1 MKVSIIVPIYN
12 VEQYIEECL
21 NSIYN
26 QELADFEV
34 LCIDDKGNDKS
45 IEKVRKFVSI
55 NNITNLKII
64 EHNKNKGLSEA
75 RNTGIKNAKGKYIC
89 FLDSDD
95 MLIKGG
101 LKQLIE
107 QAEKNDLDIIE
118 GRIEEKYET
127 KFKIELD
134 EKYDTSNITL
144 DIDDFTYEVI
154 DEEKMRLNITL
165 CIDNIEEKEVVLP
178 VEDVIEDFD
187 TLELEDKN
195 SGNRESKN
203 DGVLD
208 DLFLDTSKKVPLE
221 FDSKKEIVEEESEQN
236 NNDNTT
242 TINNAESV
250 ETSNELIYENN
261 TSNNN
266 TNNDTNKPP
275 MVNNNVSSI
284 FSSFKDN
291 IETYKTYSVYIMKEE
306 DTIDVV
312 LQKYGVT
319 REELEEYN
327 DMSDIK
333 TGSKII
339 VPSSSKNE

>member
-1 MKVSIIVPIYN
+1 MKKLVPFTKEIEFKTMISKVTSISLEHTLR
-12 VEQYIEECL
+12 VEKDNLISGYFILEGTYKMTQASQIDEEF
-21 NSIYN
+21 SY
-26 QELADFEV
+26 
-34 LCIDDKGNDKS
+34 
-45 IEKVRKFVSI
+45 
-55 NNITNLKII
+55 KIPV
-64 EHNKNKGLSEA
+64 
-75 RNTGIKNAKGKYIC
+75 
-89 FLDSDD
+89 D
-95 MLIKGG
+95 
-101 LKQLIE
+101 
-107 QAEKNDLDIIE
+107 
-118 GRIEEKYET
+118 
-127 KFKIELD
+127 IELD

-187 TLELEDKN
+187 ALELEDKN

-221 FDSKKEIVEEESEQN
+221 FDSKKEIEEESEQN
-236 NNDNTT
+236 NTDNS
-242 TINNAESV
+242 TINNENI
-250 ETSNELIYENN
+250 ETSNELIYEDNA
-261 TSNNN
+261 SNNN
-266 TNNDTNKPP
+266 TNNDTNKPQ

>member
-1 MKVSIIVPIYN
+1 MKKLVPFTKEIEFKTMISKVTSISLEHTLR
-12 VEQYIEECL
+12 VEKDNLISGYFILEGAYKMTQASQIDEEF
-21 NSIYN
+21 SY
-26 QELADFEV
+26 
-34 LCIDDKGNDKS
+34 
-45 IEKVRKFVSI
+45 
-55 NNITNLKII
+55 KIPV
-64 EHNKNKGLSEA
+64 
-75 RNTGIKNAKGKYIC
+75 
-89 FLDSDD
+89 D
-95 MLIKGG
+95 
-101 LKQLIE
+101 
-107 QAEKNDLDIIE
+107 
-118 GRIEEKYET
+118 
-127 KFKIELD
+127 IELD

-144 DIDDFTYEVI
+144 DIDDFTYEII

-266 TNNDTNKPP
+266 TNNDTNKPQ

>member
-1 MKVSIIVPIYN
+1 MKKLVPFTKEIEFKTMISKVTSISLEHTLR
-12 VEQYIEECL
+12 VEKDNLISGYFILEGTYKMTQASQIDEEF
-21 NSIYN
+21 SY
-26 QELADFEV
+26 
-34 LCIDDKGNDKS
+34 
-45 IEKVRKFVSI
+45 
-55 NNITNLKII
+55 KIPV
-64 EHNKNKGLSEA
+64 
-75 RNTGIKNAKGKYIC
+75 
-89 FLDSDD
+89 D
-95 MLIKGG
+95 
-101 LKQLIE
+101 
-107 QAEKNDLDIIE
+107 
-118 GRIEEKYET
+118 
-127 KFKIELD
+127 IELD

-195 SGNRESKN
+195 SSNRESKN

-242 TINNAESV
+242 INNAESV
-250 ETSNELIYENN
+250 ETSNELIYEDNA
-261 TSNNN
+261 SNN
-266 TNNDTNKPP
+266 TNNDTNKPQ

>member
-1 MKVSIIVPIYN
+1 MKKLVPFTKEIEFKTMISKVTSISLEHTLR
-12 VEQYIEECL
+12 VEKDNLISGYFILEGTYKMTQASQIDEEF
-21 NSIYN
+21 SY
-26 QELADFEV
+26 
-34 LCIDDKGNDKS
+34 
-45 IEKVRKFVSI
+45 
-55 NNITNLKII
+55 KIPV
-64 EHNKNKGLSEA
+64 
-75 RNTGIKNAKGKYIC
+75 
-89 FLDSDD
+89 D
-95 MLIKGG
+95 
-101 LKQLIE
+101 
-107 QAEKNDLDIIE
+107 
-118 GRIEEKYET
+118 
-127 KFKIELD
+127 IELD

-187 TLELEDKN
+187 ALELEDKN

-236 NNDNTT
+236 NNDNT
-242 TINNAESV
+242 INNAESV

-261 TSNNN
+261 TSNNTSNNN
-266 TNNDTNKPP
+266 TNNDTNKPQ

>member
-1 MKVSIIVPIYN
+1 MKKLVPFTKEIEFKTMISKVTSISLEHTLR
-12 VEQYIEECL
+12 VEKDNLISGYFILEGTYKMTQASQIDEEF
-21 NSIYN
+21 SY
-26 QELADFEV
+26 
-34 LCIDDKGNDKS
+34 
-45 IEKVRKFVSI
+45 
-55 NNITNLKII
+55 KIPV
-64 EHNKNKGLSEA
+64 
-75 RNTGIKNAKGKYIC
+75 
-89 FLDSDD
+89 D
-95 MLIKGG
+95 
-101 LKQLIE
+101 
-107 QAEKNDLDIIE
+107 
-118 GRIEEKYET
+118 
-127 KFKIELD
+127 IELD

-242 TINNAESV
+242 INNDENI

-266 TNNDTNKPP
+266 NDTNKPQ

-327 DMSDIK
+327 DISDIK

>member
-1 MKVSIIVPIYN
+1 MKKLVPFTKEIEFKTMISKVTSISLEHTLR
-12 VEQYIEECL
+12 VEKDNLISGYFILEGAYKMTQASQIDEEF
-21 NSIYN
+21 SY
-26 QELADFEV
+26 
-34 LCIDDKGNDKS
+34 
-45 IEKVRKFVSI
+45 
-55 NNITNLKII
+55 KIPV
-64 EHNKNKGLSEA
+64 
-75 RNTGIKNAKGKYIC
+75 
-89 FLDSDD
+89 D
-95 MLIKGG
+95 
-101 LKQLIE
+101 
-107 QAEKNDLDIIE
+107 
-118 GRIEEKYET
+118 
-127 KFKIELD
+127 IELD

-144 DIDDFTYEVI
+144 DIDDFTYEII

-195 SGNRESKN
+195 SGNREPKN

-266 TNNDTNKPP
+266 TNNNTNNDTNKPQ
-275 MVNNNVSSI
+275 MANNNVSSI

>member
-1 MKVSIIVPIYN
+1 MKKLVPFTKEIEFKTMISKVTSISLEHTLR
-12 VEQYIEECL
+12 VEKDNLISGYFILEGTYKMTQASQIDEEF
-21 NSIYN
+21 SY
-26 QELADFEV
+26 
-34 LCIDDKGNDKS
+34 
-45 IEKVRKFVSI
+45 
-55 NNITNLKII
+55 KIPV
-64 EHNKNKGLSEA
+64 
-75 RNTGIKNAKGKYIC
+75 
-89 FLDSDD
+89 D
-95 MLIKGG
+95 
-101 LKQLIE
+101 
-107 QAEKNDLDIIE
+107 
-118 GRIEEKYET
+118 
-127 KFKIELD
+127 IELD

-187 TLELEDKN
+187 ALELEDKN
-195 SGNRESKN
+195 SSNRESKN

-221 FDSKKEIVEEESEQN
+221 FDSKKEIEEESEQN
-236 NNDNTT
+236 NTDNS
-242 TINNAESV
+242 TINNENI
-250 ETSNELIYENN
+250 ETSNELIYEDNA
-261 TSNNN
+261 SNN
-266 TNNDTNKPP
+266 TNNDTNKPQ

>member
-1 MKVSIIVPIYN
+1 MKKLVPFTKEIEFKTMISKVTSISLEHTLR
-12 VEQYIEECL
+12 VEKDNLISGYFILEGTYKMTQASQIDEEF
-21 NSIYN
+21 SY
-26 QELADFEV
+26 
-34 LCIDDKGNDKS
+34 
-45 IEKVRKFVSI
+45 
-55 NNITNLKII
+55 KIPV
-64 EHNKNKGLSEA
+64 
-75 RNTGIKNAKGKYIC
+75 
-89 FLDSDD
+89 D
-95 MLIKGG
+95 
-101 LKQLIE
+101 
-107 QAEKNDLDIIE
+107 
-118 GRIEEKYET
+118 
-127 KFKIELD
+127 IELD

-242 TINNAESV
+242 INNAESV

-266 TNNDTNKPP
+266 TNKPQ

>member
-1 MKVSIIVPIYN
+1 MKKLVPFTKEIEFKTMISKVTSISLEHTLR
-12 VEQYIEECL
+12 VEKDNLISGYFILEGTYKMTQASQIDEEF
-21 NSIYN
+21 SY
-26 QELADFEV
+26 
-34 LCIDDKGNDKS
+34 
-45 IEKVRKFVSI
+45 
-55 NNITNLKII
+55 KIPV
-64 EHNKNKGLSEA
+64 
-75 RNTGIKNAKGKYIC
+75 
-89 FLDSDD
+89 D
-95 MLIKGG
+95 
-101 LKQLIE
+101 
-107 QAEKNDLDIIE
+107 
-118 GRIEEKYET
+118 
-127 KFKIELD
+127 IELD

-144 DIDDFTYEVI
+144 DIDDFTYEII

-236 NNDNTT
+236 NNDNT
-242 TINNAESV
+242 INNAESV

-266 TNNDTNKPP
+266 TNNDTNKPQ

>member
-1 MKVSIIVPIYN
+1 MKKLVPFTKEIEFKTMISKVTSISLEHTLR
-12 VEQYIEECL
+12 VEKDNLISGYFILEGAYKMTQASQIDEEF
-21 NSIYN
+21 SY
-26 QELADFEV
+26 
-34 LCIDDKGNDKS
+34 
-45 IEKVRKFVSI
+45 
-55 NNITNLKII
+55 KIPV
-64 EHNKNKGLSEA
+64 
-75 RNTGIKNAKGKYIC
+75 
-89 FLDSDD
+89 D
-95 MLIKGG
+95 
-101 LKQLIE
+101 
-107 QAEKNDLDIIE
+107 
-118 GRIEEKYET
+118 
-127 KFKIELD
+127 IELD

-144 DIDDFTYEVI
+144 DIDDFTYEII

-236 NNDNTT
+236 NNDNT
-242 TINNAESV
+242 INNAESV

-266 TNNDTNKPP
+266 TNNDTNKPQ

>member
-1 MKVSIIVPIYN
+1 MKKLVPFTKEIEFKTMISKVTSISLEHTLR
-12 VEQYIEECL
+12 VEKDNLISGYFILEGTYKMTQASQIDEEF
-21 NSIYN
+21 SY
-26 QELADFEV
+26 
-34 LCIDDKGNDKS
+34 
-45 IEKVRKFVSI
+45 
-55 NNITNLKII
+55 KIPV
-64 EHNKNKGLSEA
+64 
-75 RNTGIKNAKGKYIC
+75 
-89 FLDSDD
+89 D
-95 MLIKGG
+95 
-101 LKQLIE
+101 
-107 QAEKNDLDIIE
+107 
-118 GRIEEKYET
+118 
-127 KFKIELD
+127 IELD

-236 NNDNTT
+236 NNDNT
-242 TINNAESV
+242 INNAESV

-266 TNNDTNKPP
+266 TNNDTNKPQ

-306 DTIDVV
+306 DTIDLV

>member
-1 MKVSIIVPIYN
+1 MKKLVPFTKEIEFKTMISKVTSISLEHTLR
-12 VEQYIEECL
+12 VEKDNLISGYFILEGTYKMTQASQIDEEF
-21 NSIYN
+21 SY
-26 QELADFEV
+26 
-34 LCIDDKGNDKS
+34 
-45 IEKVRKFVSI
+45 
-55 NNITNLKII
+55 KIPV
-64 EHNKNKGLSEA
+64 
-75 RNTGIKNAKGKYIC
+75 
-89 FLDSDD
+89 D
-95 MLIKGG
+95 
-101 LKQLIE
+101 
-107 QAEKNDLDIIE
+107 
-118 GRIEEKYET
+118 
-127 KFKIELD
+127 IELD

-195 SGNRESKN
+195 SSNRESKN

-208 DLFLDTSKKVPLE
+208 DLFLDKSKKVPLE
-221 FDSKKEIVEEESEQN
+221 FDSKKEIVEESEQN
-236 NNDNTT
+236 NNDNT

-266 TNNDTNKPP
+266 TNNDTNKPQ

-319 REELEEYN
+319 REELEESN

>member
-1 MKVSIIVPIYN
+1 MKKLVPFTKEIEFKTMISKVTSISLEHTLR
-12 VEQYIEECL
+12 VEKDNLISGYFILEGTYKMTQASQIDEEF
-21 NSIYN
+21 SY
-26 QELADFEV
+26 
-34 LCIDDKGNDKS
+34 
-45 IEKVRKFVSI
+45 
-55 NNITNLKII
+55 KIPV
-64 EHNKNKGLSEA
+64 
-75 RNTGIKNAKGKYIC
+75 
-89 FLDSDD
+89 D
-95 MLIKGG
+95 
-101 LKQLIE
+101 
-107 QAEKNDLDIIE
+107 
-118 GRIEEKYET
+118 
-127 KFKIELD
+127 IELD

-187 TLELEDKN
+187 ALELEDKN

-221 FDSKKEIVEEESEQN
+221 FDTKKEIVEEESEQN
-236 NNDNTT
+236 NNDN

-261 TSNNN
+261 TSNNTSNNN
-266 TNNDTNKPP
+266 TNNDTNKPQ

-306 DTIDVV
+306 DTIDIV

-319 REELEEYN
+319 KEELEEYN

>member
-1 MKVSIIVPIYN
+1 MKKLVPFTKEIEFKTMISKVTSISLEHTLR
-12 VEQYIEECL
+12 VEKDNLISGYFILEGTYKMTQASQIDEEF
-21 NSIYN
+21 SY
-26 QELADFEV
+26 
-34 LCIDDKGNDKS
+34 
-45 IEKVRKFVSI
+45 
-55 NNITNLKII
+55 KIPV
-64 EHNKNKGLSEA
+64 
-75 RNTGIKNAKGKYIC
+75 
-89 FLDSDD
+89 D
-95 MLIKGG
+95 
-101 LKQLIE
+101 
-107 QAEKNDLDIIE
+107 
-118 GRIEEKYET
+118 
-127 KFKIELD
+127 IELD

-236 NNDNTT
+236 NNDNT
-242 TINNAESV
+242 INNAESV
-250 ETSNELIYENN
+250 ETSNELIYEDN

-266 TNNDTNKPP
+266 TNNNTNKPQ

>member
-1 MKVSIIVPIYN
+1 MKKLVPFTKEIEFKTMISKVTSISLEHTLR
-12 VEQYIEECL
+12 VEKDNLISGYFILEGTYKMTQASQIDEEF
-21 NSIYN
+21 SY
-26 QELADFEV
+26 
-34 LCIDDKGNDKS
+34 
-45 IEKVRKFVSI
+45 
-55 NNITNLKII
+55 KIPV
-64 EHNKNKGLSEA
+64 
-75 RNTGIKNAKGKYIC
+75 
-89 FLDSDD
+89 D
-95 MLIKGG
+95 
-101 LKQLIE
+101 
-107 QAEKNDLDIIE
+107 
-118 GRIEEKYET
+118 
-127 KFKIELD
+127 IELD

-144 DIDDFTYEVI
+144 DIDDFTYEII

-236 NNDNTT
+236 NNDN

>member
-1 MKVSIIVPIYN
+1 MKKLVPFTKEIEFKTMISKVTSISLEHTLR
-12 VEQYIEECL
+12 VEKDNLISGYFILEGTYKMTQASQIDEEF
-21 NSIYN
+21 SY
-26 QELADFEV
+26 
-34 LCIDDKGNDKS
+34 
-45 IEKVRKFVSI
+45 
-55 NNITNLKII
+55 KIPV
-64 EHNKNKGLSEA
+64 
-75 RNTGIKNAKGKYIC
+75 
-89 FLDSDD
+89 D
-95 MLIKGG
+95 
-101 LKQLIE
+101 
-107 QAEKNDLDIIE
+107 
-118 GRIEEKYET
+118 
-127 KFKIELD
+127 IELD

-236 NNDNTT
+236 NNDNT
-242 TINNAESV
+242 INNAESV

-261 TSNNN
+261 TSNN
-266 TNNDTNKPP
+266 DTNKPQL
-275 MVNNNVSSI
+275 VNNNVSSI

>member
-1 MKVSIIVPIYN
+1 MKKLVPFTKEIEFKTMISKVTSISLEHTLR
-12 VEQYIEECL
+12 VEKDNLISGYFILEGTYKMTQASQIDEEF
-21 NSIYN
+21 SY
-26 QELADFEV
+26 
-34 LCIDDKGNDKS
+34 
-45 IEKVRKFVSI
+45 
-55 NNITNLKII
+55 KIPV
-64 EHNKNKGLSEA
+64 
-75 RNTGIKNAKGKYIC
+75 
-89 FLDSDD
+89 D
-95 MLIKGG
+95 
-101 LKQLIE
+101 
-107 QAEKNDLDIIE
+107 
-118 GRIEEKYET
+118 
-127 KFKIELD
+127 IELD

-144 DIDDFTYEVI
+144 DIDDFTYEII

-187 TLELEDKN
+187 ALELEDKN

-236 NNDNTT
+236 NTDNT

-250 ETSNELIYENN
+250 ETSNELIYENNTSNN

>member
-1 MKVSIIVPIYN
+1 MKKLVPFTKEIEFKTMISKVTSISLEHTLR
-12 VEQYIEECL
+12 VEKDNLISGYFILEGTYKMTQASQIDEEF
-21 NSIYN
+21 SY
-26 QELADFEV
+26 
-34 LCIDDKGNDKS
+34 
-45 IEKVRKFVSI
+45 
-55 NNITNLKII
+55 KIPV
-64 EHNKNKGLSEA
+64 
-75 RNTGIKNAKGKYIC
+75 
-89 FLDSDD
+89 D
-95 MLIKGG
+95 
-101 LKQLIE
+101 
-107 QAEKNDLDIIE
+107 
-118 GRIEEKYET
+118 
-127 KFKIELD
+127 IELD

-195 SGNRESKN
+195 SSNRESKN

-221 FDSKKEIVEEESEQN
+221 FDTKKEIVEESEQN

-242 TINNAESV
+242 INNDENI

-266 TNNDTNKPP
+266 TNNDTNKPQ

>member
-1 MKVSIIVPIYN
+1 MKKLVPFTKEIEFKTMISKVTSISLEHTLR
-12 VEQYIEECL
+12 VEKDNLISGYFILEGAYKMTQASQIDEEF
-21 NSIYN
+21 SY
-26 QELADFEV
+26 
-34 LCIDDKGNDKS
+34 
-45 IEKVRKFVSI
+45 
-55 NNITNLKII
+55 KIPV
-64 EHNKNKGLSEA
+64 
-75 RNTGIKNAKGKYIC
+75 
-89 FLDSDD
+89 D
-95 MLIKGG
+95 
-101 LKQLIE
+101 
-107 QAEKNDLDIIE
+107 
-118 GRIEEKYET
+118 
-127 KFKIELD
+127 IELD

-144 DIDDFTYEVI
+144 DIDDFTYEII

-195 SGNRESKN
+195 SGNREPKN

-266 TNNDTNKPP
+266 TNNDTNKPQ

-327 DMSDIK
+327 DKSDIK

>member
-1 MKVSIIVPIYN
+1 MKKLVPFTKEIEFKTMISKVTSISLEHTLR
-12 VEQYIEECL
+12 VEKDNLISGYFILEGAYKMTQASQIDEEF
-21 NSIYN
+21 SY
-26 QELADFEV
+26 
-34 LCIDDKGNDKS
+34 
-45 IEKVRKFVSI
+45 
-55 NNITNLKII
+55 KIPV
-64 EHNKNKGLSEA
+64 
-75 RNTGIKNAKGKYIC
+75 
-89 FLDSDD
+89 D
-95 MLIKGG
+95 
-101 LKQLIE
+101 
-107 QAEKNDLDIIE
+107 
-118 GRIEEKYET
+118 
-127 KFKIELD
+127 IELD

-144 DIDDFTYEVI
+144 DIDDFTYEII

-195 SGNRESKN
+195 SGNREPKN
-203 DGVLD
+203 DGVVD

-266 TNNDTNKPP
+266 TNNDTNKPQ

>member
-1 MKVSIIVPIYN
+1 MKKLVPFTKEIEFKTMISKVTSISLEHTLR
-12 VEQYIEECL
+12 VEKDNLISGYFILEGTYKMTQASQIDEEF
-21 NSIYN
+21 SY
-26 QELADFEV
+26 
-34 LCIDDKGNDKS
+34 
-45 IEKVRKFVSI
+45 
-55 NNITNLKII
+55 KIPV
-64 EHNKNKGLSEA
+64 
-75 RNTGIKNAKGKYIC
+75 
-89 FLDSDD
+89 D
-95 MLIKGG
+95 
-101 LKQLIE
+101 
-107 QAEKNDLDIIE
+107 
-118 GRIEEKYET
+118 
-127 KFKIELD
+127 IELD

-154 DEEKMRLNITL
+154 DEEKMKLNITL
-165 CIDNIEEKEVVLP
+165 CIDNIEEKEIVLP

-187 TLELEDKN
+187 ALELEDKN

-221 FDSKKEIVEEESEQN
+221 FDSKKEIVKEESEQN
-236 NNDNTT
+236 SNDNT

-250 ETSNELIYENN
+250 ETSNELIYEDN

-266 TNNDTNKPP
+266 TNKPQ

>member
-1 MKVSIIVPIYN
+1 MKKLVPFTKEIEFKTMISKVTSISLEHTLR
-12 VEQYIEECL
+12 VEKDNLISGYFILEGTYKMTQASQIDEEF
-21 NSIYN
+21 SY
-26 QELADFEV
+26 
-34 LCIDDKGNDKS
+34 
-45 IEKVRKFVSI
+45 
-55 NNITNLKII
+55 KIPV
-64 EHNKNKGLSEA
+64 
-75 RNTGIKNAKGKYIC
+75 
-89 FLDSDD
+89 D
-95 MLIKGG
+95 
-101 LKQLIE
+101 
-107 QAEKNDLDIIE
+107 
-118 GRIEEKYET
+118 
-127 KFKIELD
+127 IELD

>member
-1 MKVSIIVPIYN
+1 MKKLVPFTKEIEFKTMISKVTSISLEHTLR
-12 VEQYIEECL
+12 VEKDNLISGYFILEGTYKMTQASQIDEEF
-21 NSIYN
+21 SY
-26 QELADFEV
+26 
-34 LCIDDKGNDKS
+34 
-45 IEKVRKFVSI
+45 
-55 NNITNLKII
+55 KIPV
-64 EHNKNKGLSEA
+64 
-75 RNTGIKNAKGKYIC
+75 
-89 FLDSDD
+89 D
-95 MLIKGG
+95 
-101 LKQLIE
+101 
-107 QAEKNDLDIIE
+107 
-118 GRIEEKYET
+118 
-127 KFKIELD
+127 IELD

-236 NNDNTT
+236 NNDNT
-242 TINNAESV
+242 INNAESV

-266 TNNDTNKPP
+266 NNDTNKPQ

>member
-1 MKVSIIVPIYN
+1 MKKLVPFTKEIEFKTMISKVTSISLEHTLR
-12 VEQYIEECL
+12 VEKDNLISGYFILEGTYKMTQASQIDEEF
-21 NSIYN
+21 SY
-26 QELADFEV
+26 
-34 LCIDDKGNDKS
+34 
-45 IEKVRKFVSI
+45 
-55 NNITNLKII
+55 KIPV
-64 EHNKNKGLSEA
+64 
-75 RNTGIKNAKGKYIC
+75 
-89 FLDSDD
+89 D
-95 MLIKGG
+95 
-101 LKQLIE
+101 
-107 QAEKNDLDIIE
+107 
-118 GRIEEKYET
+118 
-127 KFKIELD
+127 IELD

-221 FDSKKEIVEEESEQN
+221 FDSKKEIVEESEQN
-236 NNDNTT
+236 NNDNTTT

-266 TNNDTNKPP
+266 TNNDTNKPQ

>member
-1 MKVSIIVPIYN
+1 MKKLVPFTKEIEFKTMISKVTSISLEHTLR
-12 VEQYIEECL
+12 VEKDNLISGYFILEGTYKMTQASQIDEEF
-21 NSIYN
+21 SY
-26 QELADFEV
+26 
-34 LCIDDKGNDKS
+34 
-45 IEKVRKFVSI
+45 
-55 NNITNLKII
+55 KIPV
-64 EHNKNKGLSEA
+64 
-75 RNTGIKNAKGKYIC
+75 
-89 FLDSDD
+89 D
-95 MLIKGG
+95 
-101 LKQLIE
+101 
-107 QAEKNDLDIIE
+107 
-118 GRIEEKYET
+118 
-127 KFKIELD
+127 IELD

-187 TLELEDKN
+187 ALELEDKN

-203 DGVLD
+203 NEVLD

-221 FDSKKEIVEEESEQN
+221 FDTKKEIVEESEQN
-236 NNDNTT
+236 NNDNN
-242 TINNAESV
+242 TINNDENI

-266 TNNDTNKPP
+266 TNNDTNKPK

>member
-1 MKVSIIVPIYN
+1 MKKLVPFTKEIEFKTMISKVTSISLEHTLR
-12 VEQYIEECL
+12 VEKDNLISGYFILEGTYKMTQASQIDEEF
-21 NSIYN
+21 SY
-26 QELADFEV
+26 
-34 LCIDDKGNDKS
+34 
-45 IEKVRKFVSI
+45 
-55 NNITNLKII
+55 KIPV
-64 EHNKNKGLSEA
+64 
-75 RNTGIKNAKGKYIC
+75 
-89 FLDSDD
+89 D
-95 MLIKGG
+95 
-101 LKQLIE
+101 
-107 QAEKNDLDIIE
+107 
-118 GRIEEKYET
+118 
-127 KFKIELD
+127 IELD

-221 FDSKKEIVEEESEQN
+221 FDSKKEIAEEESEQN
-236 NNDNTT
+236 NNDNT
-242 TINNAESV
+242 INNAESV
-250 ETSNELIYENN
+250 ETSDELIYENN

-266 TNNDTNKPP
+266 TNNDTNKPQ

>member
-1 MKVSIIVPIYN
+1 MKKLVPFTKEIEFKTMISKVTSISLEHTLR
-12 VEQYIEECL
+12 VEKDNLISGYFILEGTYKMTQASQIDEEF
-21 NSIYN
+21 SY
-26 QELADFEV
+26 
-34 LCIDDKGNDKS
+34 
-45 IEKVRKFVSI
+45 
-55 NNITNLKII
+55 KIPV
-64 EHNKNKGLSEA
+64 
-75 RNTGIKNAKGKYIC
+75 
-89 FLDSDD
+89 D
-95 MLIKGG
+95 
-101 LKQLIE
+101 
-107 QAEKNDLDIIE
+107 
-118 GRIEEKYET
+118 
-127 KFKIELD
+127 IELD

-221 FDSKKEIVEEESEQN
+221 FDSKKEIIEEESEQN
-236 NNDNTT
+236 NNDN

-266 TNNDTNKPP
+266 TNNDTNKPQ
-275 MVNNNVSSI
+275 MANNNVSSI

-319 REELEEYN
+319 KEELEEYN

>member
-1 MKVSIIVPIYN
+1 MKKLVPFTKEIEFKTMISKVTSISLEHTLR
-12 VEQYIEECL
+12 VEKDNLISGYFILEGTYKMTQASQIDEEF
-21 NSIYN
+21 SY
-26 QELADFEV
+26 
-34 LCIDDKGNDKS
+34 
-45 IEKVRKFVSI
+45 
-55 NNITNLKII
+55 KIPV
-64 EHNKNKGLSEA
+64 
-75 RNTGIKNAKGKYIC
+75 
-89 FLDSDD
+89 D
-95 MLIKGG
+95 
-101 LKQLIE
+101 
-107 QAEKNDLDIIE
+107 
-118 GRIEEKYET
+118 
-127 KFKIELD
+127 IELD

-165 CIDNIEEKEVVLP
+165 CIDNIEEKEIVLP

-236 NNDNTT
+236 NNDNT
-242 TINNAESV
+242 INNAESV

-266 TNNDTNKPP
+266 TNNDTNKPQ

>member
-1 MKVSIIVPIYN
+1 MKKLVPFTKEIEFKTMISKVTSISLEHTLR
-12 VEQYIEECL
+12 VEKDNLISGYFILEGTYKMTQASQIDEEF
-21 NSIYN
+21 SY
-26 QELADFEV
+26 
-34 LCIDDKGNDKS
+34 
-45 IEKVRKFVSI
+45 
-55 NNITNLKII
+55 KIPV
-64 EHNKNKGLSEA
+64 
-75 RNTGIKNAKGKYIC
+75 
-89 FLDSDD
+89 D
-95 MLIKGG
+95 
-101 LKQLIE
+101 
-107 QAEKNDLDIIE
+107 
-118 GRIEEKYET
+118 
-127 KFKIELD
+127 IELD

-221 FDSKKEIVEEESEQN
+221 FDTKKEMVEEENEQN
-236 NNDNTT
+236 NNDN

-261 TSNNN
+261 TSNNTSNNN
-266 TNNDTNKPP
+266 TNNDTNKPQ

-306 DTIDVV
+306 DTIDIV

>member
-1 MKVSIIVPIYN
+1 MKKLVPFTKEIEFKTMISKVTSISLEHTLR
-12 VEQYIEECL
+12 VEKDNLISGYFILEGTYKMTQASQIDEEF
-21 NSIYN
+21 SY
-26 QELADFEV
+26 
-34 LCIDDKGNDKS
+34 
-45 IEKVRKFVSI
+45 
-55 NNITNLKII
+55 KIPV
-64 EHNKNKGLSEA
+64 
-75 RNTGIKNAKGKYIC
+75 
-89 FLDSDD
+89 D
-95 MLIKGG
+95 
-101 LKQLIE
+101 
-107 QAEKNDLDIIE
+107 
-118 GRIEEKYET
+118 
-127 KFKIELD
+127 IELD

-154 DEEKMRLNITL
+154 DEERMKLNITL

-187 TLELEDKN
+187 ALELEDKN

-221 FDSKKEIVEEESEQN
+221 FDSKKEIVEEQSEQN
-236 NNDNTT
+236 NTDNT
-242 TINNAESV
+242 TINNDENI
-250 ETSNELIYENN
+250 ETSNELIYEDN
-261 TSNNN
+261 TS
-266 TNNDTNKPP
+266 NNDTNKPQ

>member
-1 MKVSIIVPIYN
+1 MKKLVPFTKEIEFKTMISKVTSISLEHTLR
-12 VEQYIEECL
+12 VEKDNLISGYFILEGTYKMTQASQIDEEF
-21 NSIYN
+21 SY
-26 QELADFEV
+26 
-34 LCIDDKGNDKS
+34 
-45 IEKVRKFVSI
+45 
-55 NNITNLKII
+55 KIPV
-64 EHNKNKGLSEA
+64 
-75 RNTGIKNAKGKYIC
+75 
-89 FLDSDD
+89 D
-95 MLIKGG
+95 
-101 LKQLIE
+101 
-107 QAEKNDLDIIE
+107 
-118 GRIEEKYET
+118 
-127 KFKIELD
+127 IELD

-144 DIDDFTYEVI
+144 DIDDFTYEII

-236 NNDNTT
+236 NNDNI

-266 TNNDTNKPP
+266 NNDTNKPQ

>member
-1 MKVSIIVPIYN
+1 MKKLVPFTKEIEFKTMISKVTSISLEHTLR
-12 VEQYIEECL
+12 VEKDNLISGYFILEGTYKMTQASQIDEEF
-21 NSIYN
+21 SY
-26 QELADFEV
+26 
-34 LCIDDKGNDKS
+34 
-45 IEKVRKFVSI
+45 
-55 NNITNLKII
+55 KIPV
-64 EHNKNKGLSEA
+64 
-75 RNTGIKNAKGKYIC
+75 
-89 FLDSDD
+89 D
-95 MLIKGG
+95 
-101 LKQLIE
+101 
-107 QAEKNDLDIIE
+107 
-118 GRIEEKYET
+118 
-127 KFKIELD
+127 IELD

-187 TLELEDKN
+187 ALELEDKN

-221 FDSKKEIVEEESEQN
+221 FDSKKEIAEEESEQN
-236 NNDNTT
+236 NNDN

-261 TSNNN
+261 TSNNTSNNN
-266 TNNDTNKPP
+266 TNNDTNKPQ

-306 DTIDVV
+306 DTIDIV

>member
-1 MKVSIIVPIYN
+1 MKKLVPFTKEIEFKTMISKVTSISLEHTLR
-12 VEQYIEECL
+12 VEKDNLISGYFILEGTYKMTQASQIDEEF
-21 NSIYN
+21 SY
-26 QELADFEV
+26 
-34 LCIDDKGNDKS
+34 
-45 IEKVRKFVSI
+45 
-55 NNITNLKII
+55 KIPV
-64 EHNKNKGLSEA
+64 
-75 RNTGIKNAKGKYIC
+75 
-89 FLDSDD
+89 D
-95 MLIKGG
+95 
-101 LKQLIE
+101 
-107 QAEKNDLDIIE
+107 
-118 GRIEEKYET
+118 
-127 KFKIELD
+127 IELD

-242 TINNAESV
+242 INNAESV

-266 TNNDTNKPP
+266 NDTNKPQ

>member
-1 MKVSIIVPIYN
+1 MKKLVPFTKEIEFKTMISKVTSISLEHTLR
-12 VEQYIEECL
+12 VEKDNLISGYFILEGTYKMTQASQIDEEF
-21 NSIYN
+21 SY
-26 QELADFEV
+26 
-34 LCIDDKGNDKS
+34 
-45 IEKVRKFVSI
+45 
-55 NNITNLKII
+55 KIPV
-64 EHNKNKGLSEA
+64 
-75 RNTGIKNAKGKYIC
+75 
-89 FLDSDD
+89 D
-95 MLIKGG
+95 
-101 LKQLIE
+101 
-107 QAEKNDLDIIE
+107 
-118 GRIEEKYET
+118 
-127 KFKIELD
+127 IELD

-236 NNDNTT
+236 NNDNT
-242 TINNAESV
+242 INNAESV

-266 TNNDTNKPP
+266 TNNDTNKPQ

-327 DMSDIK
+327 DISDIK

>member
-1 MKVSIIVPIYN
+1 MKKLVPFTKEIEFKTMISKVTSISLEHTLR
-12 VEQYIEECL
+12 VEKDNLISGYFILEGTYKMTQASQIDEEF
-21 NSIYN
+21 SY
-26 QELADFEV
+26 
-34 LCIDDKGNDKS
+34 
-45 IEKVRKFVSI
+45 
-55 NNITNLKII
+55 KIPV
-64 EHNKNKGLSEA
+64 
-75 RNTGIKNAKGKYIC
+75 
-89 FLDSDD
+89 D
-95 MLIKGG
+95 
-101 LKQLIE
+101 
-107 QAEKNDLDIIE
+107 
-118 GRIEEKYET
+118 
-127 KFKIELD
+127 IELD

-144 DIDDFTYEVI
+144 DIDDFTYEII

-236 NNDNTT
+236 NNDNT
-242 TINNAESV
+242 INNAESV
-250 ETSNELIYENN
+250 ETSDELIYENN

-266 TNNDTNKPP
+266 TNNDTNKPQ

>member
-1 MKVSIIVPIYN
+1 MKKLVPFTKEIEFKTMISKVTSISLEHTLR
-12 VEQYIEECL
+12 VEKDNLISGYFILEGAYKMTQASQIDEEF
-21 NSIYN
+21 SY
-26 QELADFEV
+26 
-34 LCIDDKGNDKS
+34 
-45 IEKVRKFVSI
+45 
-55 NNITNLKII
+55 KIPV
-64 EHNKNKGLSEA
+64 
-75 RNTGIKNAKGKYIC
+75 
-89 FLDSDD
+89 D
-95 MLIKGG
+95 
-101 LKQLIE
+101 
-107 QAEKNDLDIIE
+107 
-118 GRIEEKYET
+118 
-127 KFKIELD
+127 IELD

-144 DIDDFTYEVI
+144 DIDDFTYEII

-195 SGNRESKN
+195 SGNREPKN

-266 TNNDTNKPP
+266 TNNDTNKPQ